1 MPADAFLVTE
11 WSQPRSCYSILVEPP
26 AEELLDIEQGKLRA
40 GLSWAEGDPR
50 DQLMKDWIIAAR
62 QKVEADTG
70 LALLTQIRD
79 VFFEVPTA
87 GWFPLPSQCTPTQ
100 SVDDVTPVSRR
111 LGGLRLQTRIGL
123 APAVLAPPGYAGT
136 VRVTAGWLNPES
148 VRTQAPLLYQAV
160 GLLVTHWATLG
171 RDLAITG
178 AVASVN
184 VIPEGY
190 AACIEP
196 HRLIWV
202 P

>member
-1 MPADAFLVTE
+1 MAADLFVVTP
-11 WSQPRSCYSILVEPP
+11 WSQPTSCYSVLVEPP
-26 AEELLDIEQGKLRA
+26 TEELHEVEQGKLRA
-40 GLSWAEGDPR
+40 GLSWAPGDPR
-50 DQLMKDWIIAAR
+50 DQLMRDWIMAAR

-79 VFFEVPTA
+79 VFFNVPEV

-100 SVDDVTPVSRR
+100 SIEETAESRQVS
-111 LGGLRLQTRIGL
+111 LQWLVGAGGRAVG
-123 APAVLAPPGYAGT
+123 PAGSSGVL
-136 VRVTAGWLNPES
+136 RVTAGWLNPES
-148 VRTQAPLLYQAV
+148 LRTQAPLLYQAV
-160 GLLVTHWATLG
+160 GLLVAHWATLG